1 MTVKAGSVSVE
12 VIVSVTVFM
21 VVLGGVSVSLVSVA
35 VVSVAVVVSVLVI
48 RYAVGMPVVLSVPVT
63 MC

>member
-12 VIVSVTVFM
+12 VIVSVT
-21 VVLGGVSVSLVSVA
+21 GTVSVCLVSVA

-48 RYAVGMPVVLSVPVT
+48 RYAVGMPVVWSVPVT

>member
-12 VIVSVTVFM
+12 VIVSVT
-21 VVLGGVSVSLVSVA
+21 GTVSVCLVSVA